1 MKQKNG
7 RKIQEM
13 MISKEVMSVSR
24 VRKINYNVIN
34 RCFPKTIE
42 IEKKERALRSS
53 RYTVCTG

>member
-24 VRKINYNVIN
+24 VRKINYNVID
-34 RCFPKTIE
+34 RKE
-42 IEKKERALRSS
+42 GESIEKLKVHSLHRLNLVEE
-53 RYTVCTG
+53 GP